1 MTPTA
6 ATAAPALAVLLLFGG
21 SPPAGPQPA
30 MGSPLTNIVSSASQ
44 VVMGQAQPSRTPEQ
58 MEPMRFVVLR
68 VQEREEPEVPV

>member
-1 MTPTA
+1 
-6 ATAAPALAVLLLFGG
+6 
-21 SPPAGPQPA
+21 